1 MEDKS
6 KSRLTVGPDW
16 SCYVAISDGHEG
28 GIRWWVHNEE
38 LIHATG
44 EARARKKRRAKS
56 MKRIERGSSEKG
68 SINNGQNPTK
78 APAQREVDD
87 GLDKKSQLKNIVWAM
102 RFVLFSFSISWYFA
116 C

>member
-1 MEDKS
+1 
-6 KSRLTVGPDW
+6 
-16 SCYVAISDGHEG
+16 
-28 GIRWWVHNEE
+28 
-38 LIHATG
+38 
-44 EARARKKRRAKS
+44 

-102 RFVLFSFSISWYFA
+102 RFVLFSFSIS
-116 C
+116 